1 MELELGLSLPSS
13 DMMMEKRI
21 KTNFCKKRSFDEV
34 LDEKTVTLPLFL
46 QREEDGHGNSDSEL
60 NYGGGRVIVGWPPVK
75 LPRRRTNCVKVNMEG
90 IAIGRKVDLS
100 LHDSYQALFRTLYM
114 MFPKKH
120 EDLTYAHVRRTEE
133 EDGGCDYK
141 VTYEDEDGDWMLVG
155 DVPWEAFI
163 MSAKRLRIIN

>member
-13 DMMMEKRI
+13 DLMMEKRI
-21 KTNFCKKRSFDEV
+21 MTNFCKKRSFDEV
-34 LDEKTVTLPLFL
+34 LDEKTVTLPLFV
-46 QREEDGHGNSDSEL
+46 QREEDGDGNSDSDRGFEQSEEL
-60 NYGGGRVIVGWPPVK
+60 NYDGGRVIVGWPPVK
-75 LPRRRTNCVKVNMEG
+75 LPRRKTNCVKVNMEG

-120 EDLTYAHVRRTEE
+120 EE
-133 EDGGCDYK
+133 EDGECNYK

-155 DVPWEAFI
+155 DMPWEAFI
-163 MSAKRLRIIN
+163 MSAKRLMIIK